1 MDGNQLLRLV
11 AEQEHPAPGGL
22 EPAAGLCQRR
32 DRLVR
37 QDVREVDP
45 CLLEPLLR
53 VVECFP
59 QGLVELPRVLGSLQV
74 PEDRDVAALRFGSGQ
89 MFELFEQRG
98 LAEPA
103 GTDQPDPVAGA
114 VEDLGDL
121 GGTTIEPLAS
131 HPLADD
137 EGDRPDNGHV
147 SSNRP
152 TASTSSSPIVRRL
165 ASCIRLTSAMQI
177 FWMR

>member
-1 MDGNQLLRLV
+1 
-11 AEQEHPAPGGL
+11 
-22 EPAAGLCQRR
+22 
-32 DRLVR
+32 
-37 QDVREVDP
+37 
-45 CLLEPLLR
+45 
-53 VVECFP
+53 
-59 QGLVELPRVLGSLQV
+59 
-74 PEDRDVAALRFGSGQ
+74 

-103 GTDQPDPVAGA
+103 GADQPDPVTWT

-121 GGTTIEPLAS
+121 DLTTIEPAAS

-137 EGDRPDNGHV
+137 EGDRPDPGHA
-147 SSNRP
+147 SSRRS

-165 ASCIRLTSAMQI
+165 ALCIRLTSAMQI